1 MNVWPKNE
9 YQVLTA
15 EAAAGATLEPRATM
29 ENLLRGVF
37 TKLRQRREVT
47 RQKSLEGS
55 RDEHAML
62 GGKTAVC
69 QKRIS
74 AFKKWLRFLIS

>member
-29 ENLLRGVF
+29 DNLLRGAF
-37 TKLRQRREVT
+37 TKLRLDKDEKLLVKKASRAAGMSMRCLAEKRRFA
-47 RQKSLEGS
+47 KSEY
-55 RDEHAML
+55 
-62 GGKTAVC
+62 
-69 QKRIS
+69 
-74 AFKKWLRFLIS
+74 RFLESG